1 MIRFKACFRMTLFVI
16 VKCEDQSR
24 DPSHDSFHHVI
35 LKNLEIKIFLENF
48 EFFYYNF
55 MVLKNKIRSKFES

>member
-48 EFFYYNF
+48 WIF
-55 MVLKNKIRSKFES
+55 LL